1 MLKLLIQQKFCPYL
15 ANQQI
20 SRRYWSWSKHC
31 CSFDA
36 ISPQNRNHIRKCFS
50 MSKSV
55 AWTVSIR
62 HKKKLGA
69 KFSRH
74 CLSLVENDNAEER
87 IGKETADRF
96 VSSGSHIVYCMFN
109 PCAHGCSRLYGMR
122 CRKLHGI
129 SVVYTVQNT
138 YTVMITTQYSVFSS

>member
-1 MLKLLIQQKFCPYL
+1 MQFLRKIEIIFENALVCRNQWRGQFRFAIEKTRGKIL
-15 ANQQI
+15 ATL
-20 SRRYWSWSKHC
+20 SV
-31 CSFDA
+31 
-36 ISPQNRNHIRKCFS
+36 FS
-50 MSKSV
+50 
-55 AWTVSIR
+55 T
-62 HKKKLGA
+62 
-69 KFSRH
+69 
-74 CLSLVENDNAEER
+74 VENDNAEER